1 MVKYINIVLFAGM
14 MVMNYL
20 ANALPLNN
28 KTTGEL
34 SDSFPNLFVPAGITF
49 SIWGVIYLLLI
60 VYCVLQFTGSGKE
73 AISDIGWLFSISCIL
88 NAIWILFWHY
98 GKLPLSL
105 VIMVGLL
112 VTLILINISIR
123 ELQSGIIKATFGVY
137 LGWICIATIA
147 NATALFVSIKWTGF
161 NIPQETWTI
170 IMIFIGALLI
180 GLTVY
185 RLKNPFIGLAVV
197 WAFIGIAIKRQDD
210 YRSIFVSAIIAL
222 SLVSMISLWG
232 FLRKV

>member
-1 MVKYINIVLFAGM
+1 MVKYINIILAAGM
-14 MVMNYL
+14 LVMNYL

-60 VYCVLQFTGSGKE
+60 VYCVVQFTGSGKE
-73 AISDIGWLFSISCIL
+73 VMLAISWLFGISCIL
-88 NAIWILFWHY
+88 NALWIICWHY
-98 GKLPLSL
+98 GKLPLSMIVML
-105 VIMVGLL
+105 GLL
-112 VTLILINISIR
+112 VTLIWINISIR
-123 ELQSGIIKATFGVY
+123 ELPFGIIKATFGIY

-147 NATALFVSIKWTGF
+147 NVTALLVNSNWNGF

-170 IMIFIGALLI
+170 IMIVIGTVLI

-197 WAFIGIAIKRQDD
+197 WAFIGIAIKRQND
-210 YRSIFVSAIIAL
+210 YRSIFISVIIAL
-222 SLVSMISLWG
+222 SLVALITLWG
-232 FLRKV
+232 FLRKA